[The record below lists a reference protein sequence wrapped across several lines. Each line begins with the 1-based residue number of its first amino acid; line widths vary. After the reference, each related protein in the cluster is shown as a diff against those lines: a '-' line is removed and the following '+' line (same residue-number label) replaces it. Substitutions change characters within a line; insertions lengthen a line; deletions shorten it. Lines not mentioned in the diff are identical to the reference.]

1 MLVASRAARNAVR
14 VLSKSPTRPSAPS
27 RVRTMASASADASFN
42 KTDKRRMLHAVFRV
56 GDQPASAKFFQQAL
70 GLKETRF
77 RDVPEGSYSNG
88 FYAYGPEE
96 KNFALETT
104 YNYGVDSYDIGEG
117 FGHFGVATKDVAEL
131 ADRIRKAGGTIT
143 REPGP
148 VKGGTTVIAFAK
160 DPTGY
165 MWELIERKNLAAD
178 AEPLCQVMLR
188 VTDLDAS
195 IKYYT
200 EVLGM
205 RLLRTRVNEEHKY
218 TLAFVG
224 YEDEDKGT
232 VIELT
237 YNHGRGP
244 ENPYKPGNAYAQVA
258 ISTDD
263 VYKSAEAIKAAGGK
277 VTREPGPVPGIGTKI
292 LATVDPDGYKYVLVD
307 NADFLEELK

>member
-1 MLVASRAARNAVR
+1 
-14 VLSKSPTRPSAPS
+14 
-27 RVRTMASASADASFN
+27 
-42 KTDKRRMLHAVFRV
+42 
-56 GDQPASAKFFQQAL
+56 
-70 GLKETRF
+70 
-77 RDVPEGSYSNG
+77 
-88 FYAYGPEE
+88 
-96 KNFALETT
+96 
-104 YNYGVDSYDIGEG
+104 
-117 FGHFGVATKDVAEL
+117 
-131 ADRIRKAGGTIT
+131 
-143 REPGP
+143 
-148 VKGGTTVIAFAK
+148 
-160 DPTGY
+160 
-165 MWELIERKNLAAD
+165 MWELIERKNLAPD
-178 AEPLCQVMLR
+178 SEPLCQVMLR

-224 YEDEDKGT
+224 YEDEDKVRAATSCALTLVLQAPQTSGAFFAPKNEAGKTQKKKTKKARARSRLTPPPTPNPKTTNPNQTQGT

-263 VYKSAEAIKAAGGK
+263 VYKSAEAIKAAGGQ

>member
-1 MLVASRAARNAVR
+1 MSIESQDEQNARELTISRN
-14 VLSKSPTRPSAPS
+14 PAPS
-27 RVRTMASASADASFN
+27 PRPPTPP
-42 KTDKRRMLHAVFRV
+42 KRQKKH
-56 GDQPASAKFFQQAL
+56 
-70 GLKETRF
+70 
-77 RDVPEGSYSNG
+77 
-88 FYAYGPEE
+88 
-96 KNFALETT
+96 TT
-104 YNYGVDSYDIGEG
+104 
-117 FGHFGVATKDVAEL
+117 K
-131 ADRIRKAGGTIT
+131 KQIT

-178 AEPLCQVMLR
+178 SEPLCQVMLR

-195 IKYYT
+195 VRYYT

-205 RLLRTRVNEEHKY
+205 RLLRKRVNEEQGY

-224 YEDEDKGT
+224 YEDEDKVRMRCRPSRKKMETRRLFASPRAPRSASQSPPLHTHTQQGT

-263 VYKSAEAIKAAGGK
+263 VYKSAEAIRAAGGAI
-277 VTREPGPVPGIGTKI
+277 TREPGPVPGIGTKI
-292 LATVDPDGYKYVLVD
+292 VATTDPDGWKYVLVD
-307 NADFLEELK
+307 NSDFLGELK